1 LHPPQL
7 LLLHP
12 PQDEPVEAVNPTE
25 LFIPKTENFFFMSL
39 DPHAGQEESDELPMI
54 SNSKSFP
61 HAWH

>member
-12 PQDEPVEAVNPTE
+12 PQDDPLEVVNPTE

-39 DPHAGQEESDELPMI
+39 EPHAGQAELDDPPI
-54 SNSKSFP
+54 INSSKS
-61 HAWH
+61 